1 VCANAKP
8 ATSLAEAVV
17 AVAKVNVSA
26 LLVKAKATVNPV
38 RRRARAVHRAA
49 TMTAVHA
56 TAKAAMAQAMEVAT
70 VEANNGP
77 HVTHQATPPAR
88 AVTVPLEAHVKTVAH
103 AKTAQN
109 ANRAPTPTWAACA
122 SASHA

>member
-1 VCANAKP
+1 MCANAKP

-17 AVAKVNVSA
+17 AVAKVNASA
-26 LLVKAKATVNPV
+26 LLAKAKATVNPV

-49 TMTAVHA
+49 TTTAVHA
-56 TAKAAMAQAMEVAT
+56 TAKAAMAQAMAVVA
-70 VEANNGP
+70 AASNGP
-77 HVTHQATPPAR
+77 HATHQATPPAR

-103 AKTAQN
+103 AKTVQN
-109 ANRAPTPTWAACA
+109 VNRAPTPTWAACA